1 MPESCR
7 RNKVKITEEE
17 LEHGP
22 AHPDAGIIDSVAD
35 DEGQSEPETRPD
47 GETPTTS
54 VRGPRARRQLLL
66 GILPVTVIAVVLLA
80 VLGAALPAARGP
92 LSAATRTASAQVIS
106 NGVAPDGRGV
116 EVSFTD
122 ADGEER
128 TGVIILARPED
139 IPAGAQLGVQYD
151 PADPE
156 AVYADGDAAHLTVR
170 NLLFGMF
177 WVGLVLLVC
186 AAITVFRL
194 VTRPRLRQ
202 RAATTA
208 SARRVRVRRGLS
220 DRSWLVLDHGGAVSW
235 VPVYW
240 DEAVSGLHRDT
251 PITVHGNPRR
261 DRLILPVI
269 DRTPIWPSGARRGS
283 APKGEETQPKPEDP
297 VRRRSLARQVRADAG
312 ALLFTPLFGLL
323 WAYTDDSGVSGFL
336 AATALSA
343 GVLFWLPSIFGSDP
357 TGPRDE

>member
-1 MPESCR
+1 MPVPVPVPVPVPRER
-7 RNKVKITEEE
+7 
-17 LEHGP
+17 GP
-22 AHPDAGIIDSVAD
+22 AHPDAGIIHSVAD
-35 DEGQSEPETRPD
+35 DEGHTAPEHRVGADP
-47 GETPTTS
+47 PTTDDH
-54 VRGPRARRQLLL
+54 GPRARRQLLL
-66 GILPVTVIAVVLLA
+66 GILPVAVIAVTLLS
-80 VLGAALPAARGP
+80 VLGSALPAARSP
-92 LSAATRTASAQVIS
+92 LSAATQTATAEVVN
-106 NGVAPDGRGV
+106 NGVAPDGRGI

-122 ADGEER
+122 ADGDEQ

-139 IPAGAQLGVQYD
+139 IPAGAKLGVQYD

-156 AVYADGDAAHLTVR
+156 AVYAEGDAAHLTVR

-177 WVGLVLLVC
+177 WVGLVLFVC

-202 RAATTA
+202 RAVTTA

-220 DRSWLVLDHGGAVSW
+220 DRTWLVLDHGVAVSW

-240 DEAVSGLHRDT
+240 DEAVSALHRDT

-283 APKGEETQPKPEDP
+283 APKGEATQPPPEDP
-297 VRRRSLARQVRADAG
+297 VRRRSLVRQVRGDAG
-312 ALLFTPLFGLL
+312 ALLFAPLFGLL

-357 TGPRDE
+357 TGPNDDG